1 MSSGSLLSLLSL
13 IIALSA
19 YLATVRHR
27 YIDSIKEAKRDCS
40 LAPHNLDKKA
50 RLEKLSGELFSI
62 SIADILLVAS
72 GMLLG
77 GFAGIRKF
85 FGFSFAWLETL
96 GIVLFSISM
105 ACLAYFHLRQ
115 IHKSWKE
122 WSG

>member
-1 MSSGSLLSLLSL
+1 LSL

-40 LAPHNLDKKA
+40 LAPRDPDKKA
-50 RLEKLSGELFSI
+50 RLDRLSGELFSI

-85 FGFSFAWLETL
+85 FGFSFAWLENL
-96 GIVLFSISM
+96 GIILFSVSL

-122 WSG
+122 RSE

>member
-27 YIDSIKEAKRDCS
+27 YIDSIKEAKQDLT
-40 LAPHNLDKKA
+40 LAVDVKEK
-50 RLEKLSGELFSI
+50 RLAKLSGELFSI

-72 GMLLG
+72 GMMLG
-77 GFAGIRKF
+77 GFAGFRKF
-85 FGFSFAWLETL
+85 FGFSFSWLETL
-96 GIVLFSISM
+96 GIVLFSVSL
-105 ACLAYFHLRQ
+105 ALLAYFHLRQ

-122 WSG
+122 